1 MMLTLDYVTVHHN
14 LSEAVFPFIH
24 FQGCVRF
31 PVFFFCV
38 FKPTVDPLS
47 EILIQVAVILTSEF
61 DSALVMISVALLM
74 FLVRH

>member
-1 MMLTLDYVTVHHN
+1 
-14 LSEAVFPFIH
+14 
-24 FQGCVRF
+24 
-31 PVFFFCV
+31 V

-61 DSALVMISVALLM
+61 DSALVMISVALWM